1 MEDAKVAGW
10 SLHMSKKYPRFDRI
24 FKTYKRVH
32 PNGTPPCELCD
43 KPAVVRI
50 FMEVNYMN
58 GDDEDFRVC
67 DEHLKLAKSDGEG
80 FYAEFFRYRDSKE
93 E

>member
-1 MEDAKVAGW
+1 V
-10 SLHMSKKYPRFDRI
+10 SKKYPRFDSI

-67 DEHLKLAKSDGEG
+67 DEHLKLAKADGEG
-80 FYAEFFRYRDSKE
+80 FYDQFFRYRDGKE
-93 E
+93 S